1 MGGAGSGLPAAAE
14 SPEQFDLALGDAHL
28 GVDQA
33 RPVGD
38 QAALAVEQLEGIEG
52 AGAIVAARQPVGVA
66 LLVEGTLEVGTPLAL
81 AGIQRQGTLD
91 LAQGAEHRSVEARQ
105 GGVALCRCAV
115 RRPRA
120 LSRLGKRQLSS
131 GPAA

>member
-66 LLVEGTLEVGTPLAL
+66 LLD
-81 AGIQRQGTLD
+81 RK
-91 LAQGAEHRSVEARQ
+91 SV
-105 GGVALCRCAV
+105 V
-115 RRPRA
+115 
-120 LSRLGKRQLSS
+120 
-131 GPAA
+131 

>member
-1 MGGAGSGLPAAAE
+1 MPAAAE

-38 QAALAVEQLEGIEG
+38 QAALTVEQLEGIEGIEG

-105 GGVALCRCAV
+105 SGVALCRCAV
-115 RRPRA
+115 QAASRA
-120 LSRLGKRQLSS
+120 FPVGEA
-131 GPAA
+131 PAQQRTGRVG

>member
-1 MGGAGSGLPAAAE
+1 MPAAAE

-38 QAALAVEQLEGIEG
+38 QTALAVEQLEGIEG

-66 LLVEGTLEVGTPLAL
+66 LLVEGMTCPA
-81 AGIQRQGTLD
+81 
-91 LAQGAEHRSVEARQ
+91 
-105 GGVALCRCAV
+105 CAWV
-115 RRPRA
+115 IERA
-120 LSRLGKRQLSS
+120 LDALMQTGRLTVDHIDCV
-131 GPAA
+131 AALLARFHRGCEPVVPVFMWM